1 VTGWRVDLLLLVT
14 NAVYGTAYV
23 TQREAVNTVPPG
35 LLAFARLAIASLI
48 LLPLLRRTPGTR
60 TQAGDGL
67 KIFWMGT
74 LGFGV
79 AYVLSHFGLARST
92 ATNGALLVT
101 LEPVSM
107 MLLSPFVLG
116 ERLRPREGVGA
127 ALVLLG
133 AVLVV
138 LNGVPG
144 ITISLLPHWRGDALI
159 VLSALAFASYS
170 IFGRDVLQRWDSR
183 TVTARSILWGA
194 VSMVPVAAV
203 EWAAGVRPEWT
214 PVGTAATLYL
224 AVVVTALAYLAW
236 NAALARVPA
245 PRAAIFI
252 NVQPVVGVALG
263 IWLLGEPATLYTFVG
278 AALVLAGLAV
288 TTINMGGLAT
298 DPPSP
303 TSITEGLG
311 SPPEGGSPRTA
322 TLVAPRRSR
331 GAPRTPR

>member
-1 VTGWRVDLLLLVT
+1 MTAGRADLLLLLT
-14 NAVYGTAYV
+14 NVVYGTAYV
-23 TQREAVNTVPPG
+23 AQREALNAVPPG
-35 LLAFARLAIASLI
+35 LLAFARLIIASLI
-48 LLPLLRRTPGTR
+48 LMPFIRRAPGER
-60 TQAGDGL
+60 TEPGDGL

-107 MLLSPFVLG
+107 MMLSPFVLG
-116 ERLRPREGVGA
+116 ERLRQREVLGA

-144 ITISLLPHWRGDALI
+144 VAAALLPHWRGDALI

-170 IFGRDVLQRWDSR
+170 LIGRDVLRRWEPL
-183 TVTARSILWGA
+183 TVTARSIWWGA

-203 EWAAGVRPEWT
+203 EWAAGIRPEWT
-214 PVGTAATLYL
+214 PLGTAATLYL

-252 NVQPVVGVALG
+252 NVQPVVGAALG
-263 IWLLGEPATLYTFVG
+263 IWLLHEPATVYTVAG
-278 AALVLAGLAV
+278 AVLVIAGLVV
-288 TTINMGGLAT
+288 TASR
-298 DPPSP
+298 PPK
-303 TSITEGLG
+303 
-311 SPPEGGSPRTA
+311 
-322 TLVAPRRSR
+322 
-331 GAPRTPR
+331 